1 MPWDFAL
8 ILLFFAT
15 AVPILGRRRI
25 RQLMK
30 TEKTTKGDR
39 LSLYASTAIFQWLSA
54 ALIFWRATARGLAPS
69 ALAITI
75 PKPPLTLMAS
85 ILLALLILAN
95 QLVSLRRLARDPTKA
110 QGILPQLAAKV
121 FPQDH
126 AERWAFSGLVVTVS
140 ICEELIYRGFAQR
153 VFQDFSGGIVAVGII
168 GSALLFGVAHIYQG
182 RRGFISTLLVGA
194 LFSWVRAW
202 TGSLIPTLIAH
213 FTADLTAGLLA
224 PSKLHSTAPPANE
237 PAKTQAQSLLYM

>member
-54 ALIFWRATARGLAPS
+54 ALIFWRTTARGLAPS

-153 VFQDFSGGIVAVGII
+153 VFQDLSGGIVAVGII

-224 PSKLHSTAPPANE
+224 PSKLRSTAPPANE
-237 PAKTQAQSLLYM
+237 PAKTQGQLLLYM